1 MIAQKGKTLPYDIAT
16 HPPEARPLGTPATN
30 PTLAQGVRTGRGLKE
45 LRHARLQ
52 SQPRLLASCGIS

>member
-30 PTLAQGVRTGRGLKE
+30 PTLAQGVRTGGGALKNYAM
-45 LRHARLQ
+45 LDFRV
-52 SQPRLLASCGIS
+52 SQGCWLVVG